1 MMSNKKHK
9 FSIWRSL
16 FEVDSKY
23 VPINALGKGSY
34 GVVCSCVNTETNKK
48 VAIKKINN
56 IFENQVNASRTLREL
71 IILRSVRHEN
81 VIALKD
87 VMVTST
93 KSSFKEVY
101 LVYELMDCVLHQII
115 RSPQPLSNDHCNTK
129 TSFLLRLLRGLRYLH
144 SANIL
149 HRDLKPANLLVNANC
164 DLKICD
170 FGLSRTFKDKGGF
183 MTQYVVTHWYRAPE
197 LLLHNDN
204 YGASV
209 DVWSVGCIFA
219 EMIGRK
225 PLFPGTSSL
234 NQLQRIINILGSPT
248 RSDLEF
254 MVHDVRALLYLH
266 SMPYS
271 RGVHLAILYPHADH
285 VFDPEKRITITEVLQ
300 HPYLADLNDCVKDIP
315 AHKPLDLDVN
325 SHIGEAKL
333 RELIWNE
340 TLFYHPQV
348 AYSP

>member
-1 MMSNKKHK
+1 MVELRAMMSNQKHK

-34 GVVCSCVNTETNKK
+34 GVVCSCVNTETNEKF
-48 VAIKKINN
+48 VIKKINN

-87 VMVTST
+87 VMVTSI

-101 LVYELMDCVLHQII
+101 LVYELMDCDLHQII
-115 RSPQPLSNDHCNTK
+115 R
-129 TSFLLRLLRGLRYLH
+129 
-144 SANIL
+144 
-149 HRDLKPANLLVNANC
+149 
-164 DLKICD
+164 
-170 FGLSRTFKDKGGF
+170 TFKDEGGF
-183 MTQYVVTHWYRAPE
+183 MTEYVVTRWYRAPE

-219 EMIGRK
+219 EI
-225 PLFPGTSSL
+225 SL
-234 NQLQRIINILGSPT
+234 NQLQLIINILGSPT
-248 RSDLEF
+248 KSDLEF

-266 SMPYS
+266 SMRYS
-271 RGVHLAILYPHADH
+271 RGVHLAVLYPHADRLALDLLQNML
-285 VFDPEKRITITEVLQ
+285 VFDPNKRIIVTEALQ
-300 HPYLADLNDCVKDIP
+300 HPYLGDLNDCVKDIL
-315 AHKPLDLDVN
+315 AHKP
-325 SHIGEAKL
+325 
-333 RELIWNE
+333 
-340 TLFYHPQV
+340 
-348 AYSP
+348 

>member
-1 MMSNKKHK
+1 MMSNQKHM

-34 GVVCSCVNTETNKK
+34 GVVCSCVNTETNEK

-56 IFENQVNASRTLREL
+56 IFENQFNASRTLREL

-81 VIALKD
+81 VIALMG

-101 LVYELMDCVLHQII
+101 LVYELMGCDLHQIS
-115 RSPQPLSNDHCNTK
+115 RSPHPLSNDHCNF
-129 TSFLLRLLRGLRYLH
+129 FLFQLLRGLKYLH

-149 HRDLKPANLLVNANC
+149 HRDLKPENLLVNANC

-170 FGLSRTFKDKGGF
+170 FGLSRTFKDEGGF
-183 MTQYVVTHWYRAPE
+183 MTEYVVTRWYRALE

-219 EMIGRK
+219 KMLGRK
-225 PLFPGTSSL
+225 PLFRGTSSL
-234 NQLQRIINILGSPT
+234 NQLQLIINILGSPT
-248 RSDLEF
+248 KSDLEF
-254 MVHDVRALLYLH
+254 MVYNVRALLYLH
-266 SMPYS
+266 SMRYS
-271 RGVHLAILYPHADH
+271 RGVHLVALYPHVDRLALDLLQNML
-285 VFDPEKRITITEVLQ
+285 VFDPKKRIT
-300 HPYLADLNDCVKDIP
+300 DIP
-315 AHKPLDLDVN
+315 AHKPLDLDVD

-348 AYSP
+348 A